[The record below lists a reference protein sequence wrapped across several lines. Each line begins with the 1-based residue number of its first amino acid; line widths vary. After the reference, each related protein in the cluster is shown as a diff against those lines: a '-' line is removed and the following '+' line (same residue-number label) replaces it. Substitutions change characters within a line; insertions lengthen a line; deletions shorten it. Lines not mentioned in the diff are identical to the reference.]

1 MFWSSDGDGLFCGC
15 IPLGI
20 SGGRQIKVINS
31 KFETCKKTGVLN
43 LSDGDL
49 ADGVWQRIRDEE
61 LQQKI
66 KTLDVSGNQMK
77 TLPGE
82 VNTLENMKTLHASRC
97 GIQRVPALSS
107 LSKLAV
113 LSLDKNDLET
123 VAALPMSLTRLSLAS
138 NHIATFPTALASLV
152 AVAELDL
159 SSNRLESLT
168 GIGGMTGLVSLTLD
182 GNCLCE
188 LPEEAGRLL
197 KLRQISLKNNRF
209 SKKAFSHDGQSKPAS
224 FFVQTLVDTIDL
236 GGNPGLTKALVLD
249 FDGVQS
255 FVERRKKAKDK
266 SLQGGALTDFNLF
279 GLD

>member
-1 MFWSSDGDGLFCGC
+1 MATAVVSR
-15 IPLGI
+15 PA
-20 SGGRQIKVINS
+20 
-31 KFETCKKTGVLN
+31 
-43 LSDGDL
+43 
-49 ADGVWQRIRDEE
+49 ADRERAVDRAR
-61 LQQKI
+61 
-66 KTLDVSGNQMK
+66 
-77 TLPGE
+77 P
-82 VNTLENMKTLHASRC
+82 
-97 GIQRVPALSS
+97 
-107 LSKLAV
+107 AV
-113 LSLDKNDLET
+113 LYS
-123 VAALPMSLTRLSLAS
+123 APMNRS
-138 NHIATFPTALASLV
+138 PLASLV

-209 SKKAFSHDGQSKPAS
+209 SKKAFSHDGQSIPAS